1 MQTKHLVL
9 VGLGLIAGWTEA
21 GKPQV
26 CFPQKTTTTTI
37 YPGSLA
43 TGAAEGQQIEI
54 VQGGGSS
61 GSSGSSG
68 SKGSSGS
75 SGSGSKGSGSS
86 GSESSGYE
94 IIGSGGSGSSGS
106 GSSGSSGSYGSSG
119 SKGWSGSSSD
129 DGSGLGW
136 YDNYEPVL
144 GGPYE
149 SWGGGAATAYGNGNF
164 KDYLSIGYYDCN
176 SYGYTSSKT
185 KAPAPWSQPTSAAA
199 GPTNRYP
206 PKASYRSY
214 GWGNGSYYSQPT
226 TIPSSKPTP
235 APSSTRSYPSAR
247 PSSTGYCVNSPS
259 NRQCWGQYNI
269 DTDYNQVI
277 PDTGV
282 TQEVCRPSS
291 QADSSTGSR
300 LKMSPWRQMVMNGPC
315 LSSMANTPDPR

>member
-1 MQTKHLVL
+1 MQTKHLLIVA
-9 VGLGLIAGWTEA
+9 LGLVAEWTEA

-26 CFPQKTTTTTI
+26 CLAPKTITTTI
-37 YPGSLA
+37 SEA
-43 TGAAEGQQIEI
+43 TETSAAQGQQIEI
-54 VQGGGSS
+54 VQGGNS

-68 SKGSSGS
+68 SG
-75 SGSGSKGSGSS
+75 
-86 GSESSGYE
+86 SSGYE
-94 IIGSGGSGSSGS
+94 IIGSGGSG
-106 GSSGSSGSYGSSG
+106 GSSSSGSYGSSG
-119 SKGWSGSSSD
+119 ESGSGVS
-129 DGSGLGW
+129 W

-176 SYGYTSSKT
+176 SYGYSNSKT
-185 KAPAPWSQPTSAAA
+185 KAPVPWSQPTTSASA

-214 GWGNGSYYSQPT
+214 SYGNGSYYSQPT
-226 TIPSSKPTP
+226 SMPSSKPTP

-269 DTDYNQVI
+269 DTDYNQI
-277 PDTGV
+277 TPDTGV
-282 TQEVCRPSS
+282 TQEVCYSAA
-291 QADSSTGSR
+291 QLIAV
-300 LKMSPWRQMVMNGPC
+300 LLHN
-315 LSSMANTPDPR
+315 

>member
-1 MQTKHLVL
+1 MQTKHLLL
-9 VGLGLIAGWTEA
+9 VGLGLVAGWTDA

-26 CFPQKTTTTTI
+26 CFPPKTTTTTI
-37 YPGSLA
+37 YPGASE
-43 TGAAEGQQIEI
+43 TGAAGGQQIEL
-54 VQGGGSS
+54 VNGGSSRSSGSSGSSGSGSSGSGGSGSGSSGYGIIGSGGS

-75 SGSGSKGSGSS
+75 SGSGS
-86 GSESSGYE
+86 
-94 IIGSGGSGSSGS
+94 
-106 GSSGSSGSYGSSG
+106 YGSSG
-119 SKGWSGSSSD
+119 SKGSSGSLD
-129 DGSGLGW
+129 DGGSRLSW

-185 KAPAPWSQPTSAAA
+185 NAPAPWSQPTSAAA

-214 GWGNGSYYSQPT
+214 GYGNGSYYSQPT
-226 TIPSSKPTP
+226 SIPSSKPTP

-269 DTDYNQVI
+269 NTDYNQVI

-282 TQEVCRPSS
+282 TQEVCTVFYS
-291 QADSSTGSR
+291 G
-300 LKMSPWRQMVMNGPC
+300 
-315 LSSMANTPDPR
+315 